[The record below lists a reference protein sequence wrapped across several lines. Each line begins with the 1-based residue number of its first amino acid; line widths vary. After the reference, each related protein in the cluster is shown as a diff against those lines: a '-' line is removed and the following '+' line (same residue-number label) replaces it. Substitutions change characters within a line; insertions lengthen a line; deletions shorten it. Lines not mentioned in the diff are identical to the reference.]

1 MTNSKHT
8 LCIISGPSGSGKT
21 SIATQ
26 LHKRLTLK
34 KMNKDGVLI
43 SPLKYHSTTIVLHQ
57 DNYFTLP
64 FLSYNERKDDLYES
78 DVGIDWDRLIV
89 DIQSLASKHPSTLVI
104 VEGHLLGTASK
115 LFQSL
120 FDSFDILAVLINCG
134 KQTCLD
140 RRLQRKIRNADD
152 SRELKKYYE
161 NFVWPSFL
169 KYGIDSLN
177 SLQMLCRVAPGT
189 EVNTTEKGRYLLEI
203 DTDNYCLDDC
213 VAKILVGINEI

>member
-1 MTNSKHT
+1 MTSGKHT

-34 KMNKDGVLI
+34 MMNKDGALI
-43 SPLKYHSTTIVLHQ
+43 SPLKYHSIIVLHQ

-64 FLSYNERKDDLYES
+64 FILYNERKDDLYES
-78 DVGIDWDRLIV
+78 DVGIDWDRLIF

-104 VEGHLLGTASK
+104 VEGHLLGAASK

-120 FDSFDILAVLINCG
+120 VDSFDILAVLINCG

-140 RRLQRKIRNADD
+140 RRIQRKVRNADE
-152 SRELKKYYE
+152 SRELRKYYE
-161 NFVWPSFL
+161 SFVWPSFL

-177 SLQMLCRVAPGT
+177 SLQMLCMVGPGT
-189 EVNTTEKGRYLLEI
+189 EIDNTEKGLYLLKI
-203 DTDNYCLDDC
+203 DTDNYSLDDC
-213 VAKILVGINEI
+213 VAKILADINEI